1 MDVGNEAIFPH
12 PRIQVSVVGFM
23 ATWWMGLPIGL
34 ILGLVGLKHL
44 NHKQMFLVTMKA
56 ISITIVVTFITGLIG
71 LTYGKLYL
79 VRTGVS

>member
-1 MDVGNEAIFPH
+1 MLFENEAVN
-12 PRIQVSVVGFM
+12 PRILVSIVGFM
-23 ATWWMGLPIGL
+23 ATWWMGLPIGF
-34 ILGLVGLKHL
+34 ILGLVGVRHQ
-44 NHKQMFLVTMKA
+44 NHKRMFLVTMKA